1 VCTTISANDPPQK
14 VRSTIFAPPQV
25 EHRGATEPHILPKAY
40 LADAQQNNPSD
51 SGSGHVYQTGAGPED
66 EEFSCSHGTF
76 LHVAPYVAQSHSA
89 ITPPPPHS
97 LHITGPAQ
105 LPRVDKPH
113 PTSVAGTRPAVAGC
127 TRKEVAQVV
136 LNGSSVSNKYD
147 CKFSQDTLNGDIVEN
162 RFPVIELVY
171 NLRANRFKPT

>member
-1 VCTTISANDPPQK
+1 MPQSCIISPKLILQMHSRKIQVTAVQDTYIRREQ
-14 VRSTIFAPPQV
+14 APNMVNYRVHMAP
-25 EHRGATEPHILPKAY
+25 
-40 LADAQQNNPSD
+40 
-51 SGSGHVYQTGAGPED
+51 
-66 EEFSCSHGTF
+66 FSCCAVCST
-76 LHVAPYVAQSHSA
+76 VTQCRQ
-89 ITPPPPHS
+89 TPPPPHS

-113 PTSVAGTRPAVAGC
+113 PTSVTGTRPAVTGC

-147 CKFSQDTLNGDIVEN
+147 CKFSQDTLNGDIIEN